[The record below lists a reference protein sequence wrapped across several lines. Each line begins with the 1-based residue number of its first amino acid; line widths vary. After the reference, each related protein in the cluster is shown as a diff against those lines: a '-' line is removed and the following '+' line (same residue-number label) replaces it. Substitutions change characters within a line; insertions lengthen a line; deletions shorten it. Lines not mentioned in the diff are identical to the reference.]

1 MPHSAAERAY
11 RAEPAAWVAEPAGSR
26 QNGYPASLMSRQMY
40 LFDRPQRFVTGT
52 VGQPGERAFYLQASG
67 AGRTVTVGL
76 EKVQVV
82 LLADRLDE
90 LLAEVQRRL
99 GVVLPEEADT
109 DDLEPLETPIEE
121 EFRVGAMGLAWDGDA
136 QLVVVEAQASGDEP
150 ADESTILE
158 DVEEGPDVLRVRIT
172 AEVARAFVD
181 RARRVIS
188 AGRPPCP
195 LCGLPLDAEGHVC
208 PRLNGYRRG
217 TAA

>member
-1 MPHSAAERAY
+1 VTHGA
-11 RAEPAAWVAEPAGSR
+11 PAIRR
-26 QNGYPASLMSRQMY
+26 QNGYAASLMPRQVY

-52 VGQPGERAFYLQASG
+52 VGQPGERTFYLQASG

-99 GVVLPEEADT
+99 GVVLPEEADSE
-109 DDLEPLETPIEE
+109 DLEPLEVPIDE

-172 AEVARAFVD
+172 AEAARAFVD
-181 RARRVIS
+181 RARRVVS

>member
-1 MPHSAAERAY
+1 
-11 RAEPAAWVAEPAGSR
+11 
-26 QNGYPASLMSRQMY
+26 MSRQVF

-52 VGQPGERAFYLQASG
+52 VGQPGERTFYLQASG
-67 AGRTVTVGL
+67 AGRTVTVAL
-76 EKVQVV
+76 EKVQVT
-82 LLADRLDE
+82 LLAERLDE
-90 LLAEVQRRL
+90 LLTEVQRRL
-99 GVVLPEEADT
+99 GVSVPEELT
-109 DDLEPLETPIEE
+109 EDDLEPLEMPIEE

-158 DVEEGPDVLRVRIT
+158 DVEDGPDVLRVRIT
-172 AEVARAFVD
+172 AEAARAFVE

-217 TAA
+217 SAA

>member
-1 MPHSAAERAY
+1 M
-11 RAEPAAWVAEPAGSR
+11 R
-26 QNGYPASLMSRQMY
+26 QNGYAAFLMPRQVF

-52 VGQPGERAFYLQASG
+52 VGQPGDRTFYLQASA

-76 EKVQVV
+76 EKVQVL

-99 GVVLPEEADT
+99 NVMLPEEADSE
-109 DDLEPLETPIEE
+109 DLEPLEMPIEE

-172 AEVARAFVD
+172 AEAARAFVE
-181 RARRVIS
+181 RARRVVS

>member
-1 MPHSAAERAY
+1 MP
-11 RAEPAAWVAEPAGSR
+11 R
-26 QNGYPASLMSRQMY
+26 QVF

-52 VGQPGERAFYLQASG
+52 VGQPGERAFYLQATG
-67 AGRTVTVGL
+67 AGKTVTVGL

-99 GVVLPEEADT
+99 GVELPGEADA

-172 AEVARAFVD
+172 AEAARAFID
-181 RARRVIS
+181 RARRVVS

-217 TAA
+217 GTTAA